1 MQDEQDAQ
9 MAARAARG
17 DGAAFE
23 GLVTRYEAPLFRV
36 AFRMLGDYDD
46 ARDAT
51 QTAFIKAYE
60 KLGTFDP
67 RFKFFSWIYRI
78 LLNEC
83 LNARRSR
90 QPREALTA
98 DLPATGTPVD
108 RLEAED
114 RRRMV
119 QQALLALPDDYRQ
132 VIVLRHFGE
141 LNYDEI
147 ASTLGIP
154 AKTVKS
160 RLYTARQ
167 RLMEFLTAKNS

>member
-1 MQDEQDAQ
+1 
-9 MAARAARG
+9 
-17 DGAAFE
+17 
-23 GLVTRYEAPLFRV
+23 
-36 AFRMLGDYDD
+36 
-46 ARDAT
+46 
-51 QTAFIKAYE
+51 
-60 KLGTFDP
+60 
-67 RFKFFSWIYRI
+67 
-78 LLNEC
+78 
-83 LNARRSR
+83 
-90 QPREALTA
+90 
-98 DLPATGTPVD
+98 VD

>member
-9 MAARAARG
+9 MAARAASG
-17 DGAAFE
+17 NAAAFE
-23 GLVTRYEAPLFRV
+23 GLVARYEAPLFRV

-83 LNARRSR
+83 LKPAR
-90 QPREALTA
+90 PAPGGTLTA
-98 DLPATGTPVD
+98 TFRRRPVD
-108 RLEAED
+108 GLEAED
-114 RRRMV
+114 RRRLV
-119 QQALLALPDDYRQ
+119 QRALLALPADYRQ
-132 VIVLRHFGE
+132 VVVLRHFGE
-141 LNYDEI
+141 LNYDDI
-147 ASTLGIP
+147 SATLGIP
-154 AKTVKS
+154 TKTVNRGS
-160 RLYTARQ
+160 TRRG
-167 RLMEFLTAKNS
+167 SD